1 MNTNKNLIAL
11 LCFSTLGMSGLVVYA
26 VHFIPDTPTIVQT
39 MPISKDQPIGGVAT
53 PSAVQQPLSPQSSD
67 KPGTAQPVALSV
79 REQPKSTPSLV
90 NTRLAPEQAEITKTI
105 DKEYPYRAF
114 ITPNDPYYNHPTLTP
129 WALTRTGAPAAWDQT
144 TGAPVIIAVIDTGF
158 ALQHEDLTTQW
169 YQNPGET
176 GTTSAGDT
184 CWTGASVS
192 KAANNCDDDTNGYI
206 DDWRGWNFYGRYQSS
221 ADPCSSSGLGT
232 YVSNNN
238 PQAGQ
243 SGDDILYREFE
254 TCNGYAA
261 GSAGDP
267 YIAISHG
274 TSTAGLAGA
283 ATNNSKGI
291 ATMNWNAKIMPL
303 QALGDDGSGWTSS
316 VTSAVRYAVDNG
328 ASVISLS
335 LGGMS
340 LDPAL
345 QGAID
350 YAYSHDVIV
359 VAAAGNCGTG
369 QENGCDPTKPG
380 EMGYPALFPHVI
392 SVGATDATDTRASF
406 SSYGPGLDVVGPGS
420 GAIVSPLIARGAT
433 PSDATTFNYTSAY
446 AGSLY
451 GTSFAAPI
459 VANIASIIRGHRPT
473 ATVDEVTG
481 LIDGAAVKPSGMS
494 GYAYT
499 NQYGHGVINANA
511 ALTIASSFN
520 QISPS
525 QPTLGQTGDH
535 RSEHSFS
542 ASATM
547 SSGCTTIA
555 QTYCTVRMTNPL
567 GYDRYLPY
575 SKTTTTGTV
584 GWQWSG
590 SILGNG
596 EWSVRATQG
605 TAQSPS
611 YFLFSK

>member
-1 MNTNKNLIAL
+1 MNTNKNLTAL
-11 LCFSTLGMSGLVVYA
+11 LCFSTLIMSGLVVYA
-26 VHFIPDTPTIVQT
+26 VYFTPGTPTIVQT

-53 PSAVQQPLSPQSSD
+53 PSTVQHTPSANSQDTSIPEQPATLS
-67 KPGTAQPVALSV
+67 A
-79 REQPKSTPSLV
+79 REQPKATPSPV
-90 NTRLAPEQAEITKTI
+90 DTHLAPKQAEIAKTI
-105 DKEYPYRAF
+105 DKEYPYQAF
-114 ITPNDPYYNHPTLTP
+114 VTPNDPYYTHPTLTP
-129 WALTRTGAPAAWDQT
+129 WALTRTGAPTAWEQT
-144 TGAPVIIAVIDTGF
+144 TGAPVIVAVIDTGF
-158 ALQHEDLTTQW
+158 ALQHEDLMTQW

-176 GTTSAGDT
+176 GTTSAGGA
-184 CWTGASVS
+184 CWTGAALNKST
-192 KAANNCDDDTNGYI
+192 NNCDDDSNGYI
-206 DDWRGWNFYGRYQSS
+206 DDWRGWNFYGRYQPT

-254 TCNGYAA
+254 TCNGYVA

-267 YIAISHG
+267 YVAISHG

-283 ATNNSKGI
+283 ATNNGKGI

-345 QGAID
+345 KNAID
-350 YAYSHDVIV
+350 YAYSHDVVV

-369 QENGCDPTKPG
+369 QENGCDSSKPG
-380 EMGYPALFPHVI
+380 EMGYPALFAHVI

-406 SSYGPGLDVVGPGS
+406 SSYGPGLDVVAPGS

-433 PSDATTFNYTSAY
+433 PSDAATFNYTNAY

-459 VANIASIIRGHRPT
+459 VANIASLIRGHRPS

-481 LIDGAAVKPSGMS
+481 LIDGAAAKPSNMS
-494 GYAYT
+494 GYPYT
-499 NQYGHGVINANA
+499 DQYGHGLINANT
-511 ALTIASSFN
+511 ALTIASAFN
-520 QISPS
+520 QTSPS
-525 QPTLGQTGDH
+525 QPALGQTGDH

-542 ASATM
+542 TSATM
-547 SSGCTTIA
+547 SSGCTATA
-555 QTYCTVRMTNPL
+555 QTYCTVRISNPL

-575 SKTTTTGTV
+575 SKTSAAGTV
-584 GWQWSG
+584 GWQWPG
-590 SILGNG
+590 SILGSG

-605 TAQSPS
+605 ATQSAS